1 MSLRSAEKDLEKF
14 LDKCVYKILYKRDI
28 TIREKDKSASLKVVK
43 INVDSNFLEPVIEF
57 ITSPK
62 TTMKIMQSKKQC
74 DGNMV
79 VETDEGK
86 VFCILC
92 ELKTTLY
99 DDEILY
105 DTRKKN
111 KSTAKGQIKSTL
123 VYLWMILRFLEL
135 EPKFS
140 AIVFYMKDKRSK
152 TLPPTDIDP
161 YLQKETDIDGGC
173 WDLDLPNDRKLT
185 VKYKLVHAN
194 NDQTFY
200 LSSILP

>member
-43 INVDSNFLEPVIEF
+43 INVDSNFLEPIINF
-57 ITSPK
+57 IVDPN

-79 VETDEGK
+79 VETNEGK

-105 DTRKKN
+105 DDMRRK
-111 KSTAKGQIKSTL
+111 TAKNQIKSTL
-123 VYLWMILRFLEL
+123 VYLWMILKFLEL
-135 EPKFS
+135 EPEFG
-140 AIVFYMKDKRSK
+140 AIVFYMRDKRSK
-152 TLPPTDIDP
+152 TFHPQI
-161 YLQKETDIDGGC
+161 
-173 WDLDLPNDRKLT
+173 
-185 VKYKLVHAN
+185 
-194 NDQTFY
+194 
-200 LSSILP
+200 